1 MSLFFGNRL
10 NRIVR
15 APEGDGGGGG
25 GGGTG
30 GDKTKELEAALAK
43 EKEKNDAFEKRLAAL
58 EGTKPPPKKDG
69 EGEGDKDDLA
79 EKARKEREAKDKQNA
94 ETAKIQ
100 KAMKFT
106 MGSAEFLKTNAS
118 LLPKSI
124 EGIFQAAEKEN
135 YANEMEKADALK
147 VALVSEFF
155 AVQANLDLLTESQKN
170 ALAEFQALTKNVK
183 QERVQQVYDMVFE
196 PAFER
201 LKAVTKAKQVRD
213 GEVDP
218 ANAKAAYAKRM
229 AELSKAKFI
238 KKGAK

>member
-1 MSLFFGNRL
+1 MILGGL
-10 NRIVR
+10 ILMDK
-15 APEGDGGGGG
+15 AGDGTGGGG

-30 GDKTKELEAALAK
+30 TNPPPAADDKDKKIADLEARLKAA
-43 EKEKNDAFEKRLAAL
+43 EEKNNP
-58 EGTKPPPKKDG
+58 PPPKKDD
-69 EGEGDKDDLA
+69 EGDLA
-79 EKARKEREAKDKQNA
+79 AKAAKEREAKEKQTSD
-94 ETAKIQ
+94 TAKLE
-100 KAMKFT
+100 KAIRFT
-106 MGSAEFLKTNAS
+106 TGMADFVKTNAT
-118 LLPKSI
+118 LLPKTLESI
-124 EGIFQAAEKEN
+124 LAQAEKEKYEN
-135 YANEMEKADALK
+135 AMEKASAVQ

-155 AVQANLDLLTESQKN
+155 AVQSNLDLLTESQKN

-196 PAFER
+196 PAFST

-229 AELSKAKFI
+229 ADLSKAKFI